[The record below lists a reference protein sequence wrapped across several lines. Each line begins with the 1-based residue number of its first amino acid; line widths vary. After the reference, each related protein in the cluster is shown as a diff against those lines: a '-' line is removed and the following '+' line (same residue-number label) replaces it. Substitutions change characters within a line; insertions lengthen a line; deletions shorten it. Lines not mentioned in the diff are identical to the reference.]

1 MSENSDAGQT
11 GNEPEIVLGGDGL
24 RRVTKPPR
32 SAPLSWP
39 DFSDVTG
46 LNAHGGLTNTSTG
59 KWSLSTLSGTGYYL
73 DLDDR
78 FVARRP
84 TAEDL
89 DGRMRQD
96 GQPIRLLALL
106 FCRIGFEMVFLVDLQ
121 FPGTM
126 ATRRRSSPVIR
137 IERIDSVPTGGN
149 P

>member
-11 GNEPEIVLGGDGL
+11 SNEPEIVLGGDGL

-46 LNAHGGLTNTSTG
+46 LIAHGGLTNTSTG

-73 DLDDR
+73 DLDER

-84 TAEDL
+84 ASEDP

-121 FPGTM
+121 LPGTM
-126 ATRRRSSPVIR
+126 ATRRSSYPVIR
-137 IERIDSVPTGGN
+137 IERIDFALPAGSV
-149 P
+149 